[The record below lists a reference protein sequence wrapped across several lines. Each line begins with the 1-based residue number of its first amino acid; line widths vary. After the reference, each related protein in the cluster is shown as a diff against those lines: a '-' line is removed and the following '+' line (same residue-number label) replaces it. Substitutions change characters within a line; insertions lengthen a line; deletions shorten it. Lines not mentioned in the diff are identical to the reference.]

1 MSDRSV
7 THATFVIER
16 TYEATPARVFAAW
29 SEPEAKARWANCHDD
44 YELDF
49 RVGGRE
55 GNRGPAPDGHFYAYE
70 ARFLDIV
77 PERRIVYAYDMHRD
91 DRRISVSLATVEFK
105 PAGAGTRL
113 VFTEQAA
120 FLDGLER
127 PESREQG
134 TQSGLDRLASE
145 LEREPAAA

>member
-1 MSDRSV
+1 MSERSV

-16 TYEATPARVFAAW
+16 TYDASPARVFAAW
-29 SEPEAKARWANCHDD
+29 SQPEAKARWANCHDD

-55 GNRGPAPDGHFYAYE
+55 ANRGQGPDGCFYSYE

-77 PERRIVYAYDMHRD
+77 PDRRIVYAYHMHRD
-91 DRRISVSLATVEFK
+91 DRRISVSLATVELR
-105 PAGAGTRL
+105 PEGAATRL

-127 PESREQG
+127 PQSREQG
-134 TQSGLDRLASE
+134 THAGLERLASE
-145 LEREPAAA
+145 LERRPAAA